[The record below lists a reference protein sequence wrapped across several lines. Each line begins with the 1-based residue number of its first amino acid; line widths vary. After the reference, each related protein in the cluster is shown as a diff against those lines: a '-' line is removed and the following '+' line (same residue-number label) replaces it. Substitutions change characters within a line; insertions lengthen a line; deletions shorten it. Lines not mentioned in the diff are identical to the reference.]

1 MQISN
6 LHFLVE
12 LTAVVVVIDAIFNA
26 NQELMKKLSLLF
38 SLLLLNPLVAQVQL
52 GGDIDGEASGDYS
65 GHSVSLSSDGTILA
79 IGAYFNYGNGLE
91 SGHVR
96 VYEYGNGNWTQ
107 LGSDIDGEAAEDWFG
122 FSVSLSSDGTRVAIG
137 ALFND
142 GNGSMSGHVQVYEY
156 NNGSWTQ
163 LGSDIDGEA
172 PGDLSGV
179 SVSLSSDG
187 TRVAIG
193 AHFNG
198 DNGTESGHV
207 RIYEYSTGSWIQI
220 GADIDGS
227 AAGDYLGYSV
237 SLSSNGY
244 KLAIGAPQGIGISSD
259 SGYVRVYEYSAG
271 SWTQLGADINGEA
284 PGDLSGQSVSLSSDG
299 TILAIGAPG
308 NGNYSGQVRIF
319 ENSNG
324 SWMQLGGDI
333 DGEAANDHSGFSVS
347 LSSKGD
353 TVAIGAHFNDGNG
366 LSSGHTRIYEYS
378 TGGWIQLGGDIDG
391 EAANDHSGSSVSLS
405 SDGTK
410 LAIGASANDGSS
422 GNGSQAGHVRV
433 YSIVGNTA
441 GVNSTALEYNIQIY
455 PNPTNDYLILDIPEE
470 MIGQQYSFV
479 ITNAAGQSMYSDF
492 LNQAQLQINLKHFA
506 SSGTHTLQIKDSG
519 GNVVDTRVII
529 LQ

>member
-1 MQISN
+1 VQISN

-333 DGEAANDHSGFSVS
+333 DGEAANDHSG
-347 LSSKGD
+347 
-353 TVAIGAHFNDGNG
+353 
-366 LSSGHTRIYEYS
+366 
-378 TGGWIQLGGDIDG
+378 
-391 EAANDHSGSSVSLS
+391 SSVSLS

>member
-333 DGEAANDHSGFSVS
+333 DGEAANDHSG
-347 LSSKGD
+347 
-353 TVAIGAHFNDGNG
+353 
-366 LSSGHTRIYEYS
+366 
-378 TGGWIQLGGDIDG
+378 
-391 EAANDHSGSSVSLS
+391 SSVSLS